1 MDIQTAIGKVVERQ
15 DLSTDDMKAVM
26 RTIMQGEA
34 TDAQIGGFLVGLRM
48 KGETIDEITGA
59 VEVMRELATG
69 VTLDVPNV
77 VDIVGTGGDGAN
89 LFNVSTAATFV
100 VAAAGGHVAKHGNRS
115 VSSRSGSSDLLD
127 QAGLRLNM
135 TPEQISRC
143 VHELGVGFMFAP
155 NHHTAMKHAVG
166 PRKELGIRTLFN
178 ILGPMTNPAGVKHQV
193 IGVFNG
199 DLCVPMAE
207 VLRRLGSAHILVVH
221 SEDGLD
227 EISLASRTRVAELKG
242 GEISEYHIR
251 PEDMGIKARPIFDL
265 QVADATESLAL
276 IREALGPNPGER
288 AALARDMIA
297 LNAGAALYASDLA
310 DTLAA
315 GADKALAAMA
325 DGGAL
330 ARMEQLAALSQ
341 QMEQNE

>member
-1 MDIQTAIGKVVERQ
+1 MDIKTAIAKVAERQ
-15 DLSTDDMKAVM
+15 DLSTEAMKDVM
-26 RTIMQGEA
+26 RVIMQGEA

-59 VEVMRELATG
+59 VEVMRELVTG
-69 VTLDVPNV
+69 VTINASPV

-100 VAAAGGHVAKHGNRS
+100 IAGAGGHVAKHGNRS

-127 QAGLRLNM
+127 QAGLRLEM

-143 VHELGVGFMFAP
+143 VDETGVGFMFAP
-155 NHHTAMKHAVG
+155 NHHKAMKHAVG
-166 PRKELGIRTLFN
+166 PRRELGMRTIFN
-178 ILGPMTNPAGVKHQV
+178 ILGPMTNPAGVKHQL

-199 DLCVPMAE
+199 DLCAPMAE
-207 VLRRLGSAHILVVH
+207 VLRRLGSEHILVVH

-227 EISLASRTRVAELKG
+227 EISLASHTRVAELRN
-242 GEISEYHIR
+242 GEVTEYRIR
-251 PEDMGIKARPIFDL
+251 PEDMGIQSQAITDL
-265 QVADATESLAL
+265 QVADATESLEL
-276 IREALGPNPGER
+276 IRAALGPNPEGR

-310 DTLAA
+310 DTLEE
-315 GADKALAAMA
+315 GATRALDAMA
-325 DGGAL
+325 SGAALERMDRL
-330 ARMEQLAALSQ
+330 ATLSQSMEQQA
-341 QMEQNE
+341 